1 MASCKQAFQH
11 KATATLWSPLPE
23 VNSIVSKGKECKSSS
38 LMKRVLFSNRF
49 VQLLG
54 IQNMHRREAAPKT
67 MELEHF
73 GEGKKMPSPTVVL
86 TSCHRQMKCP
96 RVNGDRHHPLELR
109 PPIALGGS
117 GFGCMAGLISRRVL
131 SSQWSRRSPQP
142 WTLSSKLLQELGHE
156 VLLKHRAMTLKPV
169 SEPQGFSLNKQSR
182 H

>member
-1 MASCKQAFQH
+1 
-11 KATATLWSPLPE
+11 
-23 VNSIVSKGKECKSSS
+23 
-38 LMKRVLFSNRF
+38 MKRALFNNCF
-49 VQLLG
+49 VQVLG

-96 RVNGDRHHPLELR
+96 RVLTLADRHHPLELR

-117 GFGCMAGLISRRVL
+117 GFDCMAGLISRRVL

-142 WTLSSKLLQELGHE
+142 WTLSSKLLQELGQE
-156 VLLKHRAMTLKPV
+156 VLLT
-169 SEPQGFSLNKQSR
+169 
-182 H
+182 